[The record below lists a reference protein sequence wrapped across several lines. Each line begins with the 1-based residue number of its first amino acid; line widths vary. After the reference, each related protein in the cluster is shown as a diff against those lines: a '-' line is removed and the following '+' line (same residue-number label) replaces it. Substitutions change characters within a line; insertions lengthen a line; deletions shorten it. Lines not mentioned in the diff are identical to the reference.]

1 MLKNYPT
8 THLFLLS
15 LVTLLSL
22 SLITLLAGQWH
33 VYIALVLDVL
43 NFIVK
48 VVCVF
53 LLLGTIIEVSND
65 LFTTKKHLH

>member
-15 LVTLLSL
+15 LVALMVLVA
-22 SLITLLAGQWH
+22 ITSIAQGWH
-33 VYIALVLDVL
+33 MYVAAVLDVL

-48 VVCVF
+48 VVCGF
-53 LLLGTIIEVSND
+53 LLLGTVVEVFND
-65 LFTTKKHLH
+65 MLSQKKRLH

>member
-33 VYIALVLDVL
+33 VYIALALDVL